1 MPRHRV
7 FTALRWSD
15 MDAYGHINNVQF
27 LRLLEDARV
36 FTFGA
41 QGAPGG
47 GSLLSTGLIV
57 GRQEIEYLEPL
68 VFRAQSVAIDLWVT
82 AIGGADF
89 DLGYEIRDPDP
100 GDPVF
105 VHTTEDAG
113 AAGSAAGN
121 GAAADDAA
129 GNGAG
134 ERLPADSAPPPPA
147 SGGGQIY
154 ARAETMQVV
163 YDLATSRPRRITPE
177 ERERLEGM
185 RDEPVAWRRRRR
197 SRT

>member
-1 MPRHRV
+1 MREHGGMPRHRV

-36 FTFGA
+36 FTFGS

-47 GSLLSTGLIV
+47 GSLLATGLIV

-100 GDPVF
+100 GDPVA
-105 VHTTEDAG
+105 VHTSGGTP
-113 AAGSAAGN
+113 
-121 GAAADDAA
+121 
-129 GNGAG
+129 NGAG
-134 ERLPADSAPPPPA
+134 ESVPQEEPSV
-147 SGGGQIY
+147 GKVY

-163 YDLATSRPRRITPE
+163 YDLATASPRRLTPD
-177 ERERLEGM
+177 ERARLESM

-197 SRT
+197 NRT

>member
-7 FTALRWSD
+7 YTALRWSD

-47 GSLLSTGLIV
+47 GSLLATGLIV

-89 DLGYEIRDPDP
+89 DLGYEVRDPDP
-100 GDPVF
+100 GDPVPG
-105 VHTTEDAG
+105 VGPASG
-113 AAGSAAGN
+113 P
-121 GAAADDAA
+121 
-129 GNGAG
+129 NGAG
-134 ERLPADSAPPPPA
+134 ETLPVDAVPADGTGTA
-147 SGGGQIY
+147 SVGKVY

-163 YDLATSRPRRITPE
+163 YDLATASPRRLTPE
-177 ERERLEGM
+177 ERARLEGM

>member
-7 FTALRWSD
+7 YTALRWSD

-47 GSLLSTGLIV
+47 GSLLATGLIV

-100 GDPVF
+100 GDPVP
-105 VHTTEDAG
+105 VLAPG
-113 AAGSAAGN
+113 AP
-121 GAAADDAA
+121 D
-129 GNGAG
+129 NGAG
-134 ERLPADSAPPPPA
+134 ETLPVDAVPAEPP
-147 SGGGQIY
+147 SVGKVY

-163 YDLATSRPRRITPE
+163 FDLATASPRRLTPE
-177 ERERLEGM
+177 ERARLEAM

-197 SRT
+197 SRV

>member
-36 FTFGA
+36 FTFGS

-100 GDPVF
+100 GDPVA
-105 VHTTEDAG
+105 VHTSDGTT
-113 AAGSAAGN
+113 
-121 GAAADDAA
+121 
-129 GNGAG
+129 NGAG
-134 ERLPADSAPPPPA
+134 ESVPAESP
-147 SGGGQIY
+147 SVGKVY

-163 YDLATSRPRRITPE
+163 YDLATASPRRLTPD
-177 ERERLEGM
+177 ERTRLEGM

>member
-47 GSLLSTGLIV
+47 GSLLTTGLIV

-68 VFRAQSVAIDLWVT
+68 VFRAQAVAIDLWVT

-100 GDPVF
+100 GDPVP
-105 VHTTEDAG
+105 VLAPATAPG
-113 AAGSAAGN
+113 AP
-121 GAAADDAA
+121 

-134 ERLPADSAPPPPA
+134 GTLPADAVPAEPP
-147 SGGGQIY
+147 STGRVY

-163 YDLATSRPRRITPE
+163 YDLATSRPRRLTPE
-177 ERERLEGM
+177 ERDRLEAM

-197 SRT
+197 SRA

>member
-1 MPRHRV
+1 MREHGGMPRHRV

-36 FTFGA
+36 FTFGS

-47 GSLLSTGLIV
+47 GSLQATGLIV

-100 GDPVF
+100 GDPVA
-105 VHTTEDAG
+105 VHT
-113 AAGSAAGN
+113 
-121 GAAADDAA
+121 AD
-129 GNGAG
+129 GTPNGAG
-134 ERLPADSAPPPPA
+134 ESVPAEPP
-147 SGGGQIY
+147 SVGKVY

-163 YDLATSRPRRITPE
+163 YDLATASPRRLTPD
-177 ERERLEGM
+177 ERARLEGM

-197 SRT
+197 SRA

>member
-7 FTALRWSD
+7 FAALRWSD

-47 GSLLSTGLIV
+47 GSLLATGLIV

-89 DLGYEIRDPDP
+89 DLGYEIRDPEP

-105 VHTTEDAG
+105 VHTAQDAG
-113 AAGSAAGN
+113 D
-121 GAAADDAA
+121 AAA
-129 GNGAG
+129 NGSG
-134 ERLPADSAPPPPA
+134 ERLPADALPPPPA
-147 SGGGQIY
+147 SEGGKIY

-163 YDLATSRPRRITPE
+163 YDLATSAPRRITPE
-177 ERERLEGM
+177 ERARLEGM

-197 SRT
+197 SRA

>member
-47 GSLLSTGLIV
+47 GSLLATGLIV

-100 GDPVF
+100 GDPVA
-105 VHTTEDAG
+105 VHTAG
-113 AAGSAAGN
+113 GTP
-121 GAAADDAA
+121 
-129 GNGAG
+129 NGAG
-134 ERLPADSAPPPPA
+134 EVVPEEPP
-147 SGGGQIY
+147 SVGKVY

-163 YDLATSRPRRITPE
+163 YDLATASPRRITPD
-177 ERERLEGM
+177 ERARLESM

>member
-1 MPRHRV
+1 MREHGGMPRHRV

-36 FTFGA
+36 FTFGS

-100 GDPVF
+100 GDPVA
-105 VHTTEDAG
+105 VHTASTP
-113 AAGSAAGN
+113 
-121 GAAADDAA
+121 
-129 GNGAG
+129 NGAG
-134 ERLPADSAPPPPA
+134 ETVPPEPP
-147 SGGGQIY
+147 SVGKVY

-163 YDLATSRPRRITPE
+163 YDLATASPRRLTPD
-177 ERERLEGM
+177 ERTRLEGM

-197 SRT
+197 NRT

>member
-1 MPRHRV
+1 MREHGGMPRHRV

-36 FTFGA
+36 FTFGE
-41 QGAPGG
+41 QGAPAG
-47 GSLLSTGLIV
+47 GSLLATGLIV

-105 VHTTEDAG
+105 AHTAG
-113 AAGSAAGN
+113 G
-121 GAAADDAA
+121 A

-134 ERLPADSAPPPPA
+134 EQVPAEPP
-147 SGGGQIY
+147 SEGKVY

-163 YDLATSRPRRITPE
+163 YDLATASPRRLTPD
-177 ERERLEGM
+177 ERARLEAM

-197 SRT
+197 SRA

>member
-36 FTFGA
+36 FTFGS

-100 GDPVF
+100 GDPVA
-105 VHTTEDAG
+105 VHTAG
-113 AAGSAAGN
+113 GEP
-121 GAAADDAA
+121 
-129 GNGAG
+129 NGAG
-134 ERLPADSAPPPPA
+134 ESVPAEAP
-147 SGGGQIY
+147 SVGKVY

-163 YDLATSRPRRITPE
+163 YDLATASPRRLTPD
-177 ERERLEGM
+177 ERARLESM

-197 SRT
+197 SRA

>member
-36 FTFGA
+36 LTFGA

-47 GSLLSTGLIV
+47 GSLLATGLIV

-100 GDPVF
+100 GDPVP
-105 VHTTEDAG
+105 VL
-113 AAGSAAGN
+113 SAAGTPN
-121 GAAADDAA
+121 GTGETLPVDAV
-129 GNGAG
+129 
-134 ERLPADSAPPPPA
+134 PADGTGTPSV
-147 SGGGQIY
+147 GKVY

-163 YDLATSRPRRITPE
+163 YDLATASPRRLTPE
-177 ERERLEGM
+177 ERARLEGM
-185 RDEPVAWRRRRR
+185 RGEPVPWRRRRR